1 MSAEGSSLES
11 IVEPEGLIRFLKHP
25 CWTGSIVH
33 PTAGS
38 FIILLILYFLLT
50 IPLSFLAQVMSATLD
65 LSNSATELDWTQR
78 VIRGILLGPLVEELL
93 FRLIYVFTRRNLAV
107 IIGTSLVLLLVFL
120 FRASYVKV
128 VLFAIVI
135 LFGSI
140 LLLTF
145 EKSKQIYY
153 GRFRFFFFLLA
164 GAFALMHL
172 FNFQGITLLRLM
184 PALFIV
190 LPQLILGTILGYV
203 RLTYGFFYGL
213 LFHLMVNSP
222 LLLP

>member
-38 FIILLILYFLLT
+38 FIILLIVYFLLT
-50 IPLSFLAQVMSATLD
+50 IPLSFLAQVVSAALD
-65 LSNSATELDWTQR
+65 LSKSATELDWTQR

-120 FRASYVKV
+120 FRKLCKSRTVRYCYSLWQHTASHFRKEQTNI
-128 VLFAIVI
+128 LWSFPI
-135 LFGSI
+135 LFLSI
-140 LLLTF
+140 
-145 EKSKQIYY
+145 
-153 GRFRFFFFLLA
+153 GR
-164 GAFALMHL
+164 
-172 FNFQGITLLRLM
+172 GICLDA
-184 PALFIV
+184 PV
-190 LPQLILGTILGYV
+190 
-203 RLTYGFFYGL
+203 
-213 LFHLMVNSP
+213 
-222 LLLP
+222 